1 MQEKN
6 WFEYAVIRLVPRV
19 ERGEYLNIGLVLYCK
34 NLKKVFIK
42 THLDSQKINCL
53 FPAIDFEELGNHI
66 FAFEKICNATPDSG
80 VIGQQDAPSRFR
92 WLTAKRSTI
101 IQTSEVHPGFSSNI
115 ENTFDKIFKEMVL

>member
-42 THLDSQKINCL
+42 THLDSQKIVCL
-53 FPAIDFEELGNHI
+53 FPSTDFEELERHI
-66 FAFEKICNATPDSG
+66 IAFEKICNASPDSG

-101 IQTSEVHPGFSSNI
+101 IQTSEVHPGFSDDI
-115 ENTFDKIFKEMVL
+115 EKTFEKMFNQLVA

>member
-34 NLKKVFIK
+34 NLKKVLSK
-42 THLDSQKINCL
+42 TYLDHRKISCL
-53 FPAIDFEELGNHI
+53 FPKVDFEELESHI
-66 FAFEKICNATPDSG
+66 LAFEKICNASPDSG

-101 IQTSEVHPGFSSNI
+101 IQTSEVHPGFSDNI
-115 ENTFDKIFKEMVL
+115 EKTFEKMFNQLVA